1 MSKSFKTVRTTG
13 DTMGVFHQDTR
24 HFVQHLQPLANALWH
39 ATHTFNAHGLPVSTR
54 MTVVRLSGGRLLL
67 HSPIP
72 IHAALR
78 TEIEALGTVRYIVA
92 PSKTHHLFAPSCAA
106 AFPQAALYGAPGLRA
121 KRPDLA
127 ALQDL
132 PRPEEAAPWRP
143 ELEHLQIEGIPA
155 GNETVWFH
163 HPSRTLIVT
172 DLVQWWQGD
181 LPWQARAYASL
192 TGVRQR
198 LAVARTV
205 RLLVRDRQAFQ
216 RSTQNMLQWPCS
228 RLVMA
233 HNAVIEADAHAQLS
247 QALAQM

>member
-1 MSKSFKTVRTTG
+1 
-13 DTMGVFHQDTR
+13 
-24 HFVQHLQPLANALWH
+24 
-39 ATHTFNAHGLPVSTR
+39 
-54 MTVVRLSGGRLLL
+54 MTVVRLPGGRLLL

-72 IHAALR
+72 IHPALR
-78 TEIEALGTVRYIVA
+78 TEIEALGQVQCIVA

-106 AFPQAALYGAPGLRA
+106 AFPQATLYGAPGLRA
-121 KRPDLA
+121 KRPDLP

-132 PRPEEAAPWRP
+132 PRPEEAPWRP
-143 ELEHLQIEGIPA
+143 ELEHLLIEGIPA

-163 HPSRTLIVT
+163 RPSATLIVT

-205 RLLVRDRQAFQ
+205 RLLVRDRAAL
-216 RSTQNMLQWPCS
+216 RHSTQRMLQWPFT

-233 HNAVIEADAHAQLS
+233 HNAVIESDAHAQLS
-247 QALAQM
+247 LALARV